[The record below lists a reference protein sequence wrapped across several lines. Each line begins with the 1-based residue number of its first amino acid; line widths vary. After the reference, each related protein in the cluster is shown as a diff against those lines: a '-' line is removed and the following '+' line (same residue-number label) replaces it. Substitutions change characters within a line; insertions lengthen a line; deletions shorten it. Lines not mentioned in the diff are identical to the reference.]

1 MSRRDHKKAE
11 DSKIVLPITP
21 MLDMTFQLLFFFIV
35 SFNPADLEGA
45 VDMAL
50 PSDKDKAAHKKED
63 QRPDAKP
70 DDKTP
75 EFPSDLTVKVRTQND
90 GERDGE
96 ISAVSVANLEGKEET
111 IPGRDPEKEILP
123 ALTAYLK
130 GKKEGLTNKEGI
142 KLQGDGRLKVA
153 SIVNVMDACNAAGF
167 PNISF
172 VQPEGLGVGR

>member
-1 MSRRDHKKAE
+1 MSRRDHKKG
-11 DSKIVLPITP
+11 DDTKIVLPITP

-70 DDKTP
+70 SDAVP
-75 EFPSDLTVKVRTQND
+75 EFPSDLTVKIRTQMD
-90 GERDGE
+90 GIRDGE
-96 ISAVSVANLEGKEET
+96 ISAVAVRNLEGKEDN
-111 IPGRDPEKEILP
+111 IPGQKDEEIL
-123 ALTAYLK
+123 ANLRKYLVDK
-130 GKKEGLTNKEGI
+130 RVGLVNKEGI
-142 KLQGDGRLKVA
+142 KLQGDGKLKVR
-153 SIVNVMDACNAAGF
+153 SIIRVMDACRDAKF

-172 VQPEGLGVGR
+172 VPPEDFGR